1 MVIPTAQAASLMT
14 AAGGPNVTE
23 VSSSGVPSIAT
34 AMHCEKSFDRDNYT
48 GLKRKCDK
56 CGRDA

>member
-1 MVIPTAQAASLMT
+1 MIPTAQAASLTT

-34 AMHCEKSFDRDNYT
+34 AIHCEESFDRGNYA